1 MDLKS
6 SIRTI
11 VDYPKSGVRFRDITP
26 LLQNPESFRFGIDRL
41 YQRYQN
47 TELDGL
53 VALDARGFLFGSAL
67 AYLLGV
73 PLIPVRKT
81 GKLPAET
88 VSTDYQLEYGLNSLE
103 IHVDALDEATRMVI
117 IDDLIATGGTMCAA
131 VELISQLGG
140 ETIECAVII
149 ELVDLDGRAKLS
161 PVPLYSL
168 VSFHEDEA

>member
-26 LLQNPESFRFGIDRL
+26 LLQNPESFRFSIDRL

-53 VALDARGFLFGSAL
+53 VALDARGFLFGSTL

-103 IHVDALDEATRMVI
+103 IHVDALDEATRVVI

>member
-1 MDLKS
+1 M
-6 SIRTI
+6 
-11 VDYPKSGVRFRDITP
+11 
-26 LLQNPESFRFGIDRL
+26 
-41 YQRYQN
+41 
-47 TELDGL
+47 
-53 VALDARGFLFGSAL
+53 
-67 AYLLGV
+67 
-73 PLIPVRKT
+73 
-81 GKLPAET
+81 
-88 VSTDYQLEYGLNSLE
+88 
-103 IHVDALDEATRMVI
+103 HVDALDEATRVVI

>member
-1 MDLKS
+1 M
-6 SIRTI
+6 
-11 VDYPKSGVRFRDITP
+11 
-26 LLQNPESFRFGIDRL
+26 
-41 YQRYQN
+41 
-47 TELDGL
+47 
-53 VALDARGFLFGSAL
+53 
-67 AYLLGV
+67 
-73 PLIPVRKT
+73 

-103 IHVDALDEATRMVI
+103 IHVDALDEATRVVI
-117 IDDLIATGGTMCAA
+117 IDDLMGTMCAA